1 MFFCRV
7 QQKCLQACHS
17 TFFFFSPLT
26 NDDLCSQHIFT
37 VWHGYSHFGNALF
50 ANLLNCSCKYLCAC
64 FPISLICWQKKQLW
78 RHNLLA
84 NTFVLNI
91 NMLIGCNK
99 SVLAICN
106 THAYRSTCGQK
117 KKSLPFKI
125 LAEVILTH
133 RVFSHNTMNF
143 FLLSK
148 DQNFKT

>member
-17 TFFFFSPLT
+17 TFFFFPPLT

-37 VWHGYSHFGNALF
+37 VWHGYSHFGNTLF

-117 KKSLPFKI
+117 KITPFRN
-125 LAEVILTH
+125 LGRSYTNSQGFQSQYYGFF
-133 RVFSHNTMNF
+133 FSSIQR
-143 FLLSK
+143 SK
-148 DQNFKT
+148 L

>member
-1 MFFCRV
+1 MFAGLSFH
-7 QQKCLQACHS
+7 L
-17 TFFFFSPLT
+17 FFFSPLT

-91 NMLIGCNK
+91 NANRLQQ
-99 SVLAICN
+99 ICSC
-106 THAYRSTCGQK
+106 HLQHTCVSFHLWPK

-133 RVFSHNTMNF
+133 RVFSHNITHNF